1 MKNNARTNKWRGADF
16 TCVDD
21 STEEVVEYV
30 GERLGSEHSVE
41 GADEHR
47 PPRIELRGGAA
58 HKVGVCDDPGDDLHL
73 LVAHPATGD
82 LEVPAAAPAVVVGAV
97 VQEIL
102 DLERGQRGVQ
112 NVWTDRTD
120 SLWISSP
127 VCRFRR

>member
-82 LEVPAAAPAVVVGAV
+82 LIVPAATPAVVVGAV
-97 VQEIL
+97 VQEVL
-102 DLERGQRGVQ
+102 DLGRGLRGVQ
-112 NVWTDRTD
+112 NPSTHLKDWLIVNIDQL
-120 SLWISSP
+120 S
-127 VCRFRR
+127 